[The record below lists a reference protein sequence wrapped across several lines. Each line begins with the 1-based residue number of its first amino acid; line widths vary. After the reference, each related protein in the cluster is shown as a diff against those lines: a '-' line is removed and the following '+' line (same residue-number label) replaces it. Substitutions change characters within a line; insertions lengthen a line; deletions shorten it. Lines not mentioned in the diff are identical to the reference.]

1 MKNELKDTTL
11 NEVSGG
17 EITEVTK
24 WKVHTVWDN
33 DEITGEFSTKE
44 EAEDY
49 EKRLRKIRETCTI
62 HDATTMEYLWFG
74 NSKLKK

>member
-1 MKNELKDTTL
+1 MKNELKDEKL

-17 EITEVTK
+17 EVTEVTK
-24 WKVHTVWDN
+24 WKVHTMWGN

-49 EKRLRKIRETCTI
+49 EKRLEKIRETCTR
-62 HDATTMEYLWFG
+62 HDATFMEHLWFG
-74 NSKLKK
+74 NPKFRK